1 VHPHPRLHSLVSRE
15 GGLVSNSRDF
25 ITVVSGLPR
34 SGTSMMMQM
43 LAAGGISPMTDE
55 VRAADSDN
63 PRGYYE
69 LEKVKHLRQD
79 HTWLKDAVGKAVKI
93 VHLLLMELPADRD
106 YRVILMQRDLEEVLR
121 SQATMLERSVRSGAA
136 MEPERLTQVYANQLT
151 NVRRWLAERSCFKVL
166 EVNYREVLA
175 EPAAVLARVN
185 HFLGGGLDLEAMQCA
200 IDPALYRNRAG

>member
-1 VHPHPRLHSLVSRE
+1 M
-15 GGLVSNSRDF
+15 SNSRDF

-121 SQATMLERSVRSGAA
+121 SQAR
-136 MEPERLTQVYANQLT
+136 
-151 NVRRWLAERSCFKVL
+151 AEAGVL
-166 EVNYREVLA
+166 PREFTGHILDL
-175 EPAAVLARVN
+175 PKGGARVVS
-185 HFLGGGLDLEAMQCA
+185 AR
-200 IDPALYRNRAG
+200 Y